1 MTILQML
8 RASFDVCKSL
18 PRVSSS
24 IRFFSVSQ
32 AACEPSRKDLNAKLM
47 KRRETNRR
55 ASKSSSFRCQI
66 DPEYRRHERARGLE
80 AERRYTQ
87 NPEHREAIRSRKRE
101 AYIRHKNRN
110 PHFYTKHRL
119 REWLHKHAWV
129 RDELDWKAHKPVV
142 SPVKVART
150 CASCNIEQ
158 YGGFQLWWSCTILH
172 TRTVLISFLGGQ
184 QRKYDPSLFDC
195 TTCYF
200 GPGPDPRQAWPRG
213 CEDVTTL
220 RELRIRKQELD
231 LGLDPGSLSQTKSS
245 DVKDIQ
251 S

>member
-1 MTILQML
+1 MVILQML
-8 RASFDVCKSL
+8 QASFDVCKSL
-18 PRVSSS
+18 PKVSSS
-24 IRFFSVSQ
+24 LRFFSVSQ

-55 ASKSSSFRCQI
+55 ASESSSFRCQI

-119 REWLHKHAWV
+119 RKWLHKHAWV

-158 YGGFQLWWSCTILH
+158 YGGFQLWWVRMRGCRCPESSISYHLVVLYYSSHKNYADFVSWWTATQVRSVSLRLH
-172 TRTVLISFLGGQ
+172 DLL
-184 QRKYDPSLFDC
+184 L
-195 TTCYF
+195 
-200 GPGPDPRQAWPRG
+200 WPRPRPS
-213 CEDVTTL
+213 T
-220 RELRIRKQELD
+220 
-231 LGLDPGSLSQTKSS
+231 GLAKRL
-245 DVKDIQ
+245 
-251 S
+251 